1 MPNPIFPV
9 LQPTTYAGQFAG
21 KYISAALLSA
31 PTIENG
37 GVTVMPNIKFKSV
50 IQRLETANILKN
62 ASCDFD
68 SLTSTVT
75 LTERILE
82 VKDLQVNVQL
92 CKSQFHDTWQG
103 IEQGFSSFDVLPKS
117 FADYLIAHVAS
128 QVASSNEVSL
138 WQGSGAVSG
147 QFDGLFSTALVDPL
161 LPPAQLI
168 PTAVITPAN
177 VIAQMQLVD
186 DAIPASLYGKSDL
199 KIYVSQNVAK
209 AYVAAL
215 GGFGAIGLG
224 SQANAG
230 IGAQGTQWYT
240 NGALSF
246 NGTPVFMANGL
257 PDDSMLATTTSNLYF
272 GCSLL
277 SDTQEVRVIDMSDID
292 GSQNVRVIMRM
303 AAGATYGVIEDIVV
317 YG

>member
-1 MPNPIFPV
+1 MPAQPIIS
-9 LQPTTYAGQFAG
+9 TTYAGQFAG

-50 IQRLETANILKN
+50 IQRLETANVLED
-62 ASCDFD
+62 ASCDFQ
-68 SLTSTVT
+68 SNATVD

-82 VKDLQVNVQL
+82 VKDMQVNMQL
-92 CKSQFHDTWQG
+92 CKSQFHNTWQG

-128 QVASSNEVSL
+128 QVASANEISL
-138 WQGSGAVSG
+138 WNGSSAVSG
-147 QFDGLFSTALVDPL
+147 EFDGLFSTALVDPL

-168 PTAVITPAN
+168 NNAVITPAN

-186 DAIPASLYGKSDL
+186 DAIPATLYGKADL

-215 GGFGAIGLG
+215 GGFGAIGAG
-224 SQANAG
+224 SLANSG
-230 IGAQGTQWYT
+230 TNAQGSQWYT

-257 PDDSMLATTTSNLYF
+257 PNNSMLATTTSNLYF

>member
-1 MPNPIFPV
+1 MPAQPIIT
-9 LQPTTYAGQFAG
+9 TTYAGQFAG

-50 IQRLETANILKN
+50 IQRLESANVLED
-62 ASCDFD
+62 ASCDFQ
-68 SLTSTVT
+68 SNATVD

-82 VKDLQVNVQL
+82 VKDLQVNMQL
-92 CKSQFHDTWQG
+92 CKANFHSTWQG
-103 IEQGFSSFDVLPKS
+103 IEQGFSSFDTLPKS
-117 FADYLIAHVAS
+117 FADYLIAHVAA
-128 QVASSNEVSL
+128 QVASANEVSL
-138 WQGSGAVSG
+138 WQGSSANAGE
-147 QFDGLFSTALVDPL
+147 FDGLFSTALVDVN

-168 PTAVITPAN
+168 NNAVITPAN

-186 DAIPASLYGKSDL
+186 DAIPATLYGKSDL

-215 GGFGAIGLG
+215 GGFGAIGAG
-224 SQANAG
+224 SLANSG
-230 IGAQGTQWYT
+230 TNAQGSQWYT

-257 PDDSMLATTTSNLYF
+257 PNNTMLATTTSNLYF

>member
-1 MPNPIFPV
+1 MPAQPIIT
-9 LQPTTYAGQFAG
+9 TTYAGQFAG

-50 IQRLETANILKN
+50 IQRLESANVLED
-62 ASCDFD
+62 ASCDFQ
-68 SLTSTVT
+68 TNSTVD

-82 VKDLQVNVQL
+82 VKDLQVNMQL
-92 CKSQFHDTWQG
+92 CKSQFHNTWQG
-103 IEQGFSSFDVLPKS
+103 IEQGFSSFDTLPKS
-117 FADYLIAHVAS
+117 FADYLIAHVAA
-128 QVASSNEVSL
+128 QVASANEVSL
-138 WQGSGAVSG
+138 WNGSSANAGE
-147 QFDGLFSTALVDPL
+147 FDGLFSTALVDPL

-168 PTAVITPAN
+168 NNAVITPAN

-186 DAIPASLYGKSDL
+186 DAIPATLYGKSDL

-215 GGFGAIGLG
+215 GGFGAIGAG
-224 SQANAG
+224 SLANSG
-230 IGAQGTQWYT
+230 TNAQGSQWYT

-257 PDDSMLATTTSNLYF
+257 PNNSMLATTTSNLYF

>member
-1 MPNPIFPV
+1 MPTQPIIT
-9 LQPTTYAGQFAG
+9 TTYAGQFAG

-50 IQRLETANILKN
+50 IQRLETANVLED
-62 ASCDFD
+62 ASCDFQ
-68 SLTSTVT
+68 TNSTVD

-82 VKDLQVNVQL
+82 VKDLQVNMQL
-92 CKSQFHDTWQG
+92 CKSQFHNTWQG
-103 IEQGFSSFDVLPKS
+103 IEQGFSSFDTLPKS

-128 QVASSNEVSL
+128 QVASANEVSL
-138 WQGSGAVSG
+138 WNGSSANAGE
-147 QFDGLFSTALVDPL
+147 FDGLFSTALVDVN

-168 PTAVITPAN
+168 SNVAITPAN
-177 VIAQMQLVD
+177 VIAQLALVE
-186 DAIPASLYGKSDL
+186 AQIPATLYGKSDL

-209 AYVAAL
+209 AYVSAL
-215 GGFGAIGLG
+215 GGFGALG
-224 SQANAG
+224 ANSQANAG
-230 IGAQGTQWYT
+230 INSMGTMWYT
-240 NGALSF
+240 NGALSYS
-246 NGTPVFMANGL
+246 GIPIFMANGL
-257 PDDSMLATTTSNLYF
+257 PANSMMATTTSNLYF

>member
-1 MPNPIFPV
+1 MPT
-9 LQPTTYAGQFAG
+9 QPTITTTYAGQFAG

-50 IQRLETANILKN
+50 IQRLETASVLEN
-62 ASCDFD
+62 ASCDFQQNA
-68 SLTSTVT
+68 TVA
-75 LTERILE
+75 LTERVLE
-82 VKDLQVNVQL
+82 VKDLQVNMQL

-117 FADYLIAHVAS
+117 FADYLIAHVAAE
-128 QVASSNEVSL
+128 VASANEVSL
-138 WQGSGAVSG
+138 WNGSSAVSG
-147 QFDGLFSTALVDPL
+147 QFNGLFATALVDPL

-168 PTAVITPAN
+168 NNTAITPLN

-186 DAIPASLYGKSDL
+186 DAIPATLYGKSDL

-215 GGFGAIGLG
+215 GGFGAIGAG
-224 SQANAG
+224 SLANSG
-230 IGAQGTQWYT
+230 TNAQGSQWYT

-246 NGTPVFMANGL
+246 NGTPIFMANGL
-257 PDDSMLATTTSNLYF
+257 PADSMLATTTSNLYF

-277 SDTQEVRVIDMSDID
+277 SDTQEVRVIDMADID

-303 AAGATYGVIEDIVV
+303 AAGTQYGIIDDIVV